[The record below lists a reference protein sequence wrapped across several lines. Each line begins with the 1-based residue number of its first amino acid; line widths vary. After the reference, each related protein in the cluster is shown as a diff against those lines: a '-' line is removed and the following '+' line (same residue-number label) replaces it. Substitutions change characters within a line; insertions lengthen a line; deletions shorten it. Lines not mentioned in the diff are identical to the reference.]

1 VGHAKVAHPSPTKIN
16 KIRNLIV
23 RININPIGVIHSLF
37 DDTSTAARQPAID
50 GDKGKIVIKEEL
62 TEGLE
67 GLEEFSHIIAI
78 YHFHLQP
85 VIKLKARPCFDRDVE
100 HGIFASR
107 YPTRPNHIGI
117 SILTLEKIEANTLY
131 CSDVDVVNN
140 TPLLDIK
147 PYVKQFDQ
155 MKNPKS
161 GWYDKVKWE
170 SIQAKSTESILLS

>member
-1 VGHAKVAHPSPTKIN
+1 MKIE
-16 KIRNLIV
+16 
-23 RININPIGVIHSLF
+23 INPIGLIHSEF
-37 DDTSTAARQPAID
+37 DSHENAGRQPTID
-50 GDKGKIVIKEEL
+50 GKKGKIIVRKEFVD
-62 TEGLE
+62 GLD

-85 VIKLKARPCFDRDVE
+85 KVSLKACPCFDPEIE

-117 SILTLEKIEANTLY
+117 SILTLEHIDGNTLH
-131 CSDVDVVNN
+131 CKDVDVINN

-155 MKNPKS
+155 MKNPKC
-161 GWYDKVKWE
+161 GWYDTVSWS
-170 SIQAKSTESILLS
+170 SIQKTVN

>member
-1 VGHAKVAHPSPTKIN
+1 MGRHKEIGVQIEIT
-16 KIRNLIV
+16 
-23 RININPIGVIHSLF
+23 PIGMIHSVF
-37 DDTSTAARQPAID
+37 QNHASAARQPAID
-50 GDKGKIVIKEEL
+50 GAKGKIVLKKEL
-62 TEGLE
+62 TAGLE

-85 VIKLKARPCFDRDVE
+85 VVKLKARPCFDPDIE

-117 SILTLEKIEANTLY
+117 SILSLERIEGNTLY
-131 CSDVDVVNN
+131 CKDVDVINN

-155 MKNPKS
+155 MKDPKC
-161 GWYDKVKWE
+161 GWYDTVNWNSMDKRPIARLVSE
-170 SIQAKSTESILLS
+170 IP